1 MMKRMLTVCIVLAWV
16 LPHPG
21 LAQPISPVPEAAQ
34 DAFARLPVIETV
46 PRIAGVCGADTRVH
60 PVVAYCT
67 TGNRILMVEG
77 AAEPAVRDYLLAHAY
92 GHGVQVQHGVADV
105 ALAEITR
112 RPEDEMRL
120 RGYVERQVDCI
131 AGFILARAGVPLPDL
146 TALFTTDPLDRPH
159 WGRSP
164 LRAGPHLPVPV
175 AERAAWLATGYRQG
189 LGACAV
195 GEFSADLLLQALNR

>member
-1 MMKRMLTVCIVLAWV
+1 MRIAKLWCVFCWL
-16 LPHPG
+16 LPQVG
-21 LAQPISPVPEAAQ
+21 ATQEASPVPQAAQ
-34 DAFARLPVIETV
+34 AAFARLPVIETV
-46 PRIAGVCGADTRVH
+46 ARIEGVCGADAAVH
-60 PVVAYCT
+60 PMVAYCT
-67 TGNRILMVEG
+67 TGNRILLVEG

-105 ALAEITR
+105 ALGEITH
-112 RPEDEMRL
+112 RPDDEMRL

-146 TALFTTDPLDRPH
+146 TALFTSDPLDRPH

-175 AERAAWLATGYRQG
+175 ADRAEWLATGYRQG

-195 GEFSADLLLQALNR
+195 GEFSADLLLAALNR